1 MRKIAPDERRAVGS
15 TLDTATRKG
24 WAMGKTRE
32 EREEELILLLHT
44 EDGRQV
50 LQRLL
55 HTLKGIP
62 EGTALPA
69 GTMLVQDILAIGFP
83 KL

>member
-1 MRKIAPDERRAVGS
+1 MNQ
-15 TLDTATRKG
+15 
-24 WAMGKTRE
+24 TRE
-32 EREEELILLLHT
+32 ARERELNDLLHT

-55 HTLKGIP
+55 HALKGIP

-69 GTMLVQDILAIGFP
+69 GTMLVQDILAIEFP
-83 KL
+83 KV

>member
-1 MRKIAPDERRAVGS
+1 MDQ
-15 TLDTATRKG
+15 
-24 WAMGKTRE
+24 TRE
-32 EREEELILLLHT
+32 AREQELNDLLHT

-55 HTLKGIP
+55 HALKGIP

-69 GTMLVQDILAIGFP
+69 GTMLVQDILAIEFP
-83 KL
+83 KV